1 MRAAEKSLRFYQH
14 LKLVHD
20 FESRRYTKA
29 KLESKIDQAI
39 NTLKVCQHWI
49 NDSRKGKVPVWV
61 EELRDSIVNLKFQI
75 DSLDKPFRLF
85 VIGTGKAGKSSV
97 LNALIGQKV
106 AEIDFVAKTWR
117 IDVFYESH
125 DSKVVIK
132 YADGTSK
139 IFEEEEAKSIIDEE
153 EGKAKFAIKQ
163 VNREL
168 LKLRRNKNLI
178 GKARREAEISIQR
191 HYGYQTNIIEVQW
204 PVIGSS
210 ILQNFSLVDT
220 PGTNQK
226 LTHRNVRNSEE
237 EYLKKANGILW
248 IIPEDMI
255 AGGKSYK
262 AVVSMEKRYGRKFES
277 AIAIINKMD
286 LAREKDPIHGEEYI
300 MQEASRLYGKHF
312 RKILPFEA
320 EKAYES
326 VCKNDEKGMKDSG
339 LTVLRQA
346 IREEFFLTAR
356 EKQLDDIHDSIQDV
370 KLSISDKINS
380 IIQDLCDANKL
391 YEDKRREWEDAI
403 QSSEQDSIKK
413 MQAIFDRTL
422 QRIRRN
428 ATRYE
433 DKIDSLEGED
443 RTKFINDEVLEYDIL
458 ARDLENFRAALE
470 ADISLL
476 LRIYKD
482 KMRFIEYE
490 NLFSLLQNQGDG
502 YDNINIVTELGID
515 EDLFSTFGEK
525 FFLSGV
531 LGISAVV
538 LLGPIG
544 LAAAFLGPTSVGH
557 TIIRWFQK
565 VTGNGIV
572 DKIVKSYQNKFNEE
586 QVKLEESIHK
596 NYQEACKRLMDLE
609 DTTFAQV
616 YVPISE
622 LSDLKNSL
630 NKFNQIVSDIEIE
643 EIPLVNVIRGGAEI

>member
-643 EIPLVNVIRGGAEI
+643 EIPLVNVIRGGTEI

>member
-29 KLESKIDQAI
+29 KLESKIDQVI

-326 VCKNDEKGMKDSG
+326 VCKND
-339 LTVLRQA
+339 Q
-346 IREEFFLTAR
+346 
-356 EKQLDDIHDSIQDV
+356 
-370 KLSISDKINS
+370 
-380 IIQDLCDANKL
+380 
-391 YEDKRREWEDAI
+391 
-403 QSSEQDSIKK
+403 
-413 MQAIFDRTL
+413 
-422 QRIRRN
+422 
-428 ATRYE
+428 
-433 DKIDSLEGED
+433 
-443 RTKFINDEVLEYDIL
+443 
-458 ARDLENFRAALE
+458 
-470 ADISLL
+470 
-476 LRIYKD
+476 
-482 KMRFIEYE
+482 
-490 NLFSLLQNQGDG
+490 
-502 YDNINIVTELGID
+502 
-515 EDLFSTFGEK
+515 
-525 FFLSGV
+525 
-531 LGISAVV
+531 
-538 LLGPIG
+538 
-544 LAAAFLGPTSVGH
+544 
-557 TIIRWFQK
+557 
-565 VTGNGIV
+565 
-572 DKIVKSYQNKFNEE
+572 
-586 QVKLEESIHK
+586 
-596 NYQEACKRLMDLE
+596 
-609 DTTFAQV
+609 
-616 YVPISE
+616 
-622 LSDLKNSL
+622 
-630 NKFNQIVSDIEIE
+630 
-643 EIPLVNVIRGGAEI
+643 

>member
-339 LTVLRQA
+339 LTILRQA

-370 KLSISDKINS
+370 KLSINDKINS

-391 YEDKRREWEDAI
+391 YEDKCREWEDAI

-630 NKFNQIVSDIEIE
+630 NKFNQIFSDIEIE

>member
-586 QVKLEESIHK
+586 QVKLKESIHK

>member
-255 AGGKSYK
+255 AGEKSYK

-586 QVKLEESIHK
+586 QVKLKESIHK

>member
-544 LAAAFLGPTSVGH
+544 LAAAFLGPTPVGH

-586 QVKLEESIHK
+586 QVKLKESIHK

>member
-346 IREEFFLTAR
+346 IREEFFLMAR

-586 QVKLEESIHK
+586 QVKLKESIHK

>member
-339 LTVLRQA
+339 LTILRQA

-370 KLSISDKINS
+370 KLSINDKINS

-391 YEDKRREWEDAI
+391 YEDKCREWEDAI

>member
-132 YADGTSK
+132 YADGTSN

-586 QVKLEESIHK
+586 QVKLKESIHK

>member
-168 LKLRRNKNLI
+168 LKLRKNKNLI

-339 LTVLRQA
+339 LTILRQA

-370 KLSISDKINS
+370 KLSINDKINS

-391 YEDKRREWEDAI
+391 YEDKCREWEDAI

>member
-1 MRAAEKSLRFYQH
+1 
-14 LKLVHD
+14 
-20 FESRRYTKA
+20 
-29 KLESKIDQAI
+29 
-39 NTLKVCQHWI
+39 
-49 NDSRKGKVPVWV
+49 
-61 EELRDSIVNLKFQI
+61 
-75 DSLDKPFRLF
+75 
-85 VIGTGKAGKSSV
+85 
-97 LNALIGQKV
+97 
-106 AEIDFVAKTWR
+106 
-117 IDVFYESH
+117 
-125 DSKVVIK
+125 
-132 YADGTSK
+132 
-139 IFEEEEAKSIIDEE
+139 
-153 EGKAKFAIKQ
+153 
-163 VNREL
+163 
-168 LKLRRNKNLI
+168 
-178 GKARREAEISIQR
+178 
-191 HYGYQTNIIEVQW
+191 
-204 PVIGSS
+204 
-210 ILQNFSLVDT
+210 
-220 PGTNQK
+220 
-226 LTHRNVRNSEE
+226 
-237 EYLKKANGILW
+237 
-248 IIPEDMI
+248 
-255 AGGKSYK
+255 
-262 AVVSMEKRYGRKFES
+262 
-277 AIAIINKMD
+277 MD

-380 IIQDLCDANKL
+380 IIQNLCDANKL

-433 DKIDSLEGED
+433 DKIDSLEGEN

-586 QVKLEESIHK
+586 QVKLKESIHK

-622 LSDLKNSL
+622 LSDLK
-630 NKFNQIVSDIEIE
+630 I
-643 EIPLVNVIRGGAEI
+643 A

>member
-572 DKIVKSYQNKFNEE
+572 DKIVKSYQNKFNEK

>member
-262 AVVSMEKRYGRKFES
+262 AVVSMGKRYGRKFES

-586 QVKLEESIHK
+586 QVKLKESIHK

>member
-380 IIQDLCDANKL
+380 IIQNLCDANKL

-433 DKIDSLEGED
+433 DKIDSLEGEN

-586 QVKLEESIHK
+586 QVKLKESIHK